1 MESVD
6 TKMDLTFPFRRKLVA
21 VDKIS
26 VKDLAEQFPLLTS
39 RHEINKKYLH
49 YINNKVIFGHIGFIF
64 HQDDIHFNAS
74 GQVFS
79 ESFKN
84 TFKSNGM
91 P

>member
-39 RHEINKKYLH
+39 RHEINKNT
-49 YINNKVIFGHIGFIF
+49 YIILTTKLSL
-64 HQDDIHFNAS
+64 DTSDL
-74 GQVFS
+74 FS
-79 ESFKN
+79 IRS
-84 TFKSNGM
+84 SV
-91 P
+91 